1 MVDNGIKFA
10 SIDIGSNAIRLL
22 FCRVINDYNNQ
33 PTFTKEALFRMPLRL
48 GEDAFSIGK
57 ISKKNKSKLFNTIK
71 AYKLMINAY
80 EPASFKSCATAALRT
95 AKNGKEIVKEINAK
109 IGLNIEIIS
118 GKEEAEIIM
127 SNHIE
132 KHLNQNKHYV
142 YIDVGGGST
151 EISFISNLKKS
162 YSKSFPIGSVRL
174 LNNMINKNE
183 WPIMK
188 NWILNKRKEINGE
201 IIAIGSGGNI
211 NKIFSMSKETEK
223 KEISI
228 DTIIDIINKIKPYSI
243 NERIT
248 KLGMRPDR
256 ADVIDHAGKI
266 YISAMRWI
274 RSSKIIVPQSGLPDG
289 IIHKIFN
296 EYNR

>member
-1 MVDNGIKFA
+1 MIDSGLKFA
-10 SIDIGSNAIRLL
+10 SIDIGSNAMRLL
-22 FCRVINDYNNQ
+22 FCRVINDDNNQ
-33 PTFTKEALFRMPLRL
+33 PTFIKEALFRMPLRL

-57 ISKKNKSKLFNTIK
+57 ISKKNKAKLFNTIK
-71 AYKLMINAY
+71 AYKLMIDAY
-80 EPASFKSCATAALRT
+80 EPVSFKSCATAALRT

-109 IGLNIEIIS
+109 IGLNIEIIT
-118 GKEEAEIIM
+118 GKKEAEIIM

-151 EISFISNLKKS
+151 EISFISKLKKS

-174 LNNMINKNE
+174 LNNTINKNE

-188 NWILNKRKEINGE
+188 NWILNKRNEINGE

-211 NKIFSMSKETEK
+211 NKIFSMSKETHK

-228 DTIIDIINKIKPYSI
+228 DTIIDVINKIKPYSI

-274 RSSKIIVPQSGLPDG
+274 QSNKIIVPQSGLPDG
-289 IIHKIFN
+289 LIHEIFN